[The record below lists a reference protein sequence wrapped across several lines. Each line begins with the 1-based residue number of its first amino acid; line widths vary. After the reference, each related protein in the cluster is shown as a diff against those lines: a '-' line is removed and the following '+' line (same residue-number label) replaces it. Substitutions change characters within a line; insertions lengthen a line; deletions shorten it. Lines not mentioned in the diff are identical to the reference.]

1 MEGAYSLVFQ
11 LLSQTFLLMKVVKA
25 TKKYLNPAT
34 KVVAILHN
42 IIIIIYKLQV
52 CGSPTFQLLC
62 NDKSDGTD
70 QLVLQLLESLLGYS
84 LGFNHW
90 VQSI

>member
-34 KVVAILHN
+34 KVVVIL
-42 IIIIIYKLQV
+42 YKLQV
-52 CGSPTFQLLC
+52 CGSLTFQLLC
-62 NDKSDGTD
+62 NNKNDGTD

>member
-11 LLSQTFLLMKVVKA
+11 LLSQLMKVVKA

-42 IIIIIYKLQV
+42 II
-52 CGSPTFQLLC
+52 
-62 NDKSDGTD
+62 
-70 QLVLQLLESLLGYS
+70 
-84 LGFNHW
+84 
-90 VQSI
+90 